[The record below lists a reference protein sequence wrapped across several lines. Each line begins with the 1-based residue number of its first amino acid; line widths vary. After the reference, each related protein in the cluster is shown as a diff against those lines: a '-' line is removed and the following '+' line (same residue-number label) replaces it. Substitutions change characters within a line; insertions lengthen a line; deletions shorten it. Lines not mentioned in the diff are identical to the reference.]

1 MTQCD
6 AHAAVH
12 VHMQLQSNCHIVC
25 VYAYA
30 YTRMCAYAHIH
41 ICTHVHMY
49 LHSWSIAC
57 NCTVSRELAAF
68 SSNSRIL
75 TNLKVIAHA
84 VQILANIQQLP
95 FLHCFKHLAG
105 IYHCV
110 AHFLLFGPNQAL
122 YRHLPCLVALYPI
135 WAHLGRK
142 GTLEGIYPQTPIS

>member
-1 MTQCD
+1 MPQCD

-95 FLHCFKHLAG
+95 FLHCFKHS
-105 IYHCV
+105 
-110 AHFLLFGPNQAL
+110 Q
-122 YRHLPCLVALYPI
+122 
-135 WAHLGRK
+135 
-142 GTLEGIYPQTPIS
+142 GIYPQIELFRVISTLSSHLVDWKGYGYKAIIRAHLYYYTIL